1 MSMMSV
7 PKSYTVLMGM
17 EGYSR
22 GMETKRKIKKT
33 LGLEKGADEG
43 GDDDERREKERKQK
57 AREEKR
63 DSPGAEVRGEKGL
76 SSQIES
82 VENGKAGR

>member
-7 PKSYTVLMGM
+7 PKSYTVLVGM

-43 GDDDERREKERKQK
+43 GDDERK
-57 AREEKR
+57 RERKE
-63 DSPGAEVRGEKGL
+63 AEGEGGEKG
-76 SSQIES
+76 
-82 VENGKAGR
+82 

>member
-33 LGLEKGADEG
+33 LRLEKGADEG
-43 GDDDERREKERKQK
+43 GDDERREKERKQK

-63 DSPGAEVRGEKGL
+63 DSPGAEVRGEKGV

-82 VENGKAGR
+82 VENGKDGR